1 MLLFLKDDSWMLP
14 CMSKQLFGM
23 DCPGC
28 GIQRSIS
35 HLIHGEFIDAFFMYP
50 GIYPLIFL
58 FSFLALD
65 LFKPLKHGEQIKFWL
80 AMFTISTIVLSYV
93 LKTFVLPNL

>member
-1 MLLFLKDDSWMLP
+1 MLTFVRDDSWMLP
-14 CMSKQLFGM
+14 CMSKQLLGM

-35 HLIHGEFIDAFFMYP
+35 HLVHGEFVDAFFMYP

-58 FSFLALD
+58 FVFLIFD
-65 LFKPLKHGEQIKFWL
+65 WFVKTKYGEQLKFWATVITL
-80 AMFTISTIVLSYV
+80 ATILTNYLIKILIY
-93 LKTFVLPNL
+93 